1 LTVAQGDQLSLAI
14 DTTAAGARLPARI
27 RPMQPSNGE
36 GPFDDADYF
45 FEPWWPGSRTILYL
59 DGAEVRLQAEHLA
72 DPLAA
77 FPELAAIRDQVRE
90 PVLIL
95 DGTLLVLDD
104 AGRPDEALLRQRL
117 SSTSPSASGGV
128 PAFVATDLLQLGE
141 RTLTARPFGE
151 RRDRLETLVPDGEW
165 CVVGRGYRQ
174 EGTMVA
180 EALERMG
187 LDAMSARRLSARYQP
202 GDAGDA
208 WLRLPLVPAAPRH
221 ERPTLTLIQRLPL

>member
-1 LTVAQGDQLSLAI
+1 
-14 DTTAAGARLPARI
+14 
-27 RPMQPSNGE
+27 MQASVGE
-36 GPFDDADYF
+36 RAFDDPDYF
-45 FEPWWPGSRTILYL
+45 FEPWWPGSRAILYL
-59 DGAEVRLQAEHLA
+59 DGEVVRIQAEHLA

-77 FPELAAIRDQVRE
+77 FPELTAIRAQVRE
-90 PVLIL
+90 AAVIL

-104 AGRPDEALLRQRL
+104 AGRPDEGLLRQRL
-117 SSTSPSASGGV
+117 GATTTGGSAGV

-141 RTLTARPFGE
+141 RSLAARPFGE

-180 EALERMG
+180 EALQRMG
-187 LDAMSARRLSARYQP
+187 LDAMSARRLSARYVA

-208 WLRLPLVPAAPRH
+208 WLRLPLVTVAPRH

>member
-1 LTVAQGDQLSLAI
+1 MTVAEGDQLSLAI
-14 DTTAAGARLPARI
+14 ETTAGSPLPARI
-27 RPMQPSNGE
+27 RPMRATLGS
-36 GPFDDADYF
+36 GPFDDIDYF
-45 FEPWWPGSRTILYL
+45 FEPWWPGSRAMLYL
-59 DGAEVRLQAEHLA
+59 DGREVRLQAEHLA
-72 DPLAA
+72 DPRVA
-77 FPELAAIRDQVRE
+77 FPELEGIRGQIKEQAV
-90 PVLIL
+90 IL

-104 AGRPDEALLRQRL
+104 AGRPDPDLVRERL
-117 SSTSPSASGGV
+117 ASTGGPGAPGV

-141 RTLTARPFGE
+141 RSLTARPFSE

-180 EALERMG
+180 EALARMG
-187 LDAMSARRLSARYQP
+187 LDGMSARRLSARYVV

-208 WLRLPLVPAAPRH
+208 WLRLPLVPAEPRH